1 MLKKGTS
8 KSALMVALV
17 TGNVIWGGTVVHA
30 EEPNQKFI
38 LDPMIVTAQRTEK
51 DDINTPASV
60 NVLSQEQLLES
71 GATNLFD
78 ALRLTNGVTA
88 YGFGANGQAWGGMA
102 GKVLIRGND
111 KGTLVMI
118 DGSPINMNNVYYLN
132 TLPIDAIEKVEI
144 VKGASSVLYG
154 SEASAGVI
162 NIITKE
168 VMANS
173 ISFSK
178 GEYGK
183 TKESVSM
190 GLGKFGFVANLEQG
204 KELKKLA
211 SNGRA
216 MNDGK
221 KNSILW
227 KYKFDDKWTLTHQ
240 HTLND
245 YSFNQYDTKTWNTL
259 KEDARYKYNE
269 DFARLQYQDD
279 SVKGSFYYNRSDRK
293 NNTFKVNNSK
303 YTPNK
308 VEHIIFDTY
317 GLDLQKE
324 FKTKFADIIVGTT
337 IERQNYSLD
346 NPWSAGKLVN
356 QKVDKN
362 SQTYALFVQGTKDLG
377 NDFTATIGAREQIM
391 KANDDYD
398 AFTPEFALIK
408 KLDENSSVY
417 VNAAKAFKMPNF
429 TALYGSGSESFVPN
443 PNLKPE
449 EGWTYELGY
458 KKASNSSMFK
468 TALYYIDMDAW
479 SYKTVDGDKNKP
491 INSPF
496 ENVGLEINYEKAIG
510 EHLAYSVGADF
521 SNPKAKDEGVWNRK
535 YARQQYTGSLKY
547 NNRGFAASLI
557 GSITADRAG
566 NWKDMIPVNLYTGYN
581 VDKNSKIE
589 VICENLFNRKD
600 IIGNWTSSTSTE
612 YYSLPRNIRVVYT
625 YKF

>member
-1 MLKKGTS
+1 M
-8 KSALMVALV
+8 
-17 TGNVIWGGTVVHA
+17 
-30 EEPNQKFI
+30 
-38 LDPMIVTAQRTEK
+38 
-51 DDINTPASV
+51 
-60 NVLSQEQLLES
+60 
-71 GATNLFD
+71 
-78 ALRLTNGVTA
+78 
-88 YGFGANGQAWGGMA
+88 
-102 GKVLIRGND
+102 
-111 KGTLVMI
+111 
-118 DGSPINMNNVYYLN
+118 GSPINMNNVYYLN

-162 NIITKE
+162 NIITKD
-168 VMANS
+168 VMGNS

-245 YSFNQYDTKTWNTL
+245 YNFNQYDTKTWNTL

-293 NNTFKVNNSK
+293 NNTFKVNNFK

-496 ENVGLEINYEKAIG
+496 ENIGLEINYEKAIG

-547 NNRGFAASLI
+547 NNRGFVASLI

>member
-1 MLKKGTS
+1 MKRNFRLNTLLL
-8 KSALMVALV
+8 ALI

-111 KGTLVMI
+111 KGTLVMV

-132 TLPIDAIEKVEI
+132 TLPIDA
-144 VKGASSVLYG
+144 
-154 SEASAGVI
+154 
-162 NIITKE
+162 
-168 VMANS
+168 
-173 ISFSK
+173 
-178 GEYGK
+178 
-183 TKESVSM
+183 KESVSI

-245 YSFNQYDTKTWNTL
+245 YNFNQYDTKTWNIL

-308 VEHIIFDTY
+308 IEHIIFDTY

-377 NDFTATIGAREQIM
+377 NDFTVTIGAREQIM

-496 ENVGLEINYEKAIG
+496 ENIGLEINYEKAIG

-566 NWKDMIPVNLYTGYN
+566 NWTDMIPVNLYTGYN

>member
-1 MLKKGTS
+1 MKRNFRLNTLLL
-8 KSALMVALV
+8 ALI

-132 TLPIDAIEKVEI
+132 TLPIDAIEKIEI

-183 TKESVSM
+183 TKESVSI

-245 YSFNQYDTKTWNTL
+245 YNFNQYDTKTWNIL

-303 YTPNK
+303 YTP
-308 VEHIIFDTY
+308 
-317 GLDLQKE
+317 
-324 FKTKFADIIVGTT
+324 VGTT

-377 NDFTATIGAREQIM
+377 NDFTVTIGAREQIM

-496 ENVGLEINYEKAIG
+496 ENIGLEINYEKAIG

-566 NWKDMIPVNLYTGYN
+566 NWTDMIPVNLYTGYN

-600 IIGNWTSSTSTE
+600 IILNWTSSTSTE